1 MLYYNKL
8 IISGCFLELYKYDTI
23 QARGYKRQKI
33 PRVRDPEQQE
43 FDFNK
48 ELKQKF
54 KSMFSIN
61 RTRTI
66 IRRIVN
72 SNKDFTKFITL
83 TFKDNFS
90 DIEKANRIFSKFIMR
105 LKYKFPEL
113 KYLAVIE
120 FQKRGAVHYH
130 MASNLPYI
138 PNKELSELWGQG
150 FVRINEIEKVT
161 NLGAYVCKYLSKDM
175 FDKRMFGQKKYFC
188 SKNCIKPQELFDEDI
203 IHDILAMYG
212 IDEEKDA
219 TYKAQFDNEYTG
231 VVKYK
236 QFKIS

>member
-1 MLYYNKL
+1 MYYAEKL
-8 IISGCFLELYKYDTI
+8 ILSGGFLEFYKYAKI
-23 QARGYKRQKI
+23 QNKGYTRQKI
-33 PRVRDPEQQE
+33 PRKLVSEQKE
-43 FDFNK
+43 LDFHK
-48 ELKQKF
+48 ELKQKI

-83 TFKDNFS
+83 TFKENFS

-120 FQKRGAVHYH
+120 FQQRGAVHYH
-130 MASNLPYI
+130 MVSNLPYI
-138 PNKELSELWGQG
+138 PNKKLQKLWGQG
-150 FVRINEIEKVT
+150 FIRINEIKHVT

-188 SKNCIKPQELFDEDI
+188 SKNCIKPTEILDPNI
-203 IHDILAMYG
+203 IHDVLALYG

-219 TYKAQFDNEYTG
+219 TYKAEFDNEYTG
-231 VVKYK
+231 MVKYK
-236 QFKIS
+236 QFKI